1 MGAPPLSEAP
11 DDPQAAVTGSTGQ
24 APVPPVTTAART
36 ERWCLPVGRLEGQPA
51 TRIHDH
57 LGDQAQPEVAL
68 GTAERGI
75 ESNSLVL
82 GGPMPSLPWPP
93 LATLLSEPDET

>member
-1 MGAPPLSEAP
+1 MTRRRLSLAPRARRPSPRSLRKHAPNGGACPW
-11 DDPQAAVTGSTGQ
+11 GG
-24 APVPPVTTAART
+24 
-36 ERWCLPVGRLEGQPA
+36 LEGQPA